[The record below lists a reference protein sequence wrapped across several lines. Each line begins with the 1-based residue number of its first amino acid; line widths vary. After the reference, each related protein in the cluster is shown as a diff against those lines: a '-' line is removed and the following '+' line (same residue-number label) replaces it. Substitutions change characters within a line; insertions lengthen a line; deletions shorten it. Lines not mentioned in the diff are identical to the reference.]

1 MRKIVDYLRLILFTS
16 GVLFGVQVPG
26 FIDQYGKILEAHLLE
41 SSLSLAEFQKDAQ
54 RYFDGNLD
62 KLIAHYQNNPDPVIK
77 DGGASINAIY
87 SRNLKLTQA
96 WTAFSKNTYSAYS
109 HVLLE
114 PLIDIKNEVWSNYT
128 YSIVLNQSAII
139 SGLFCGF
146 LLALLIELSGLL
158 ISNLLR
164 QLFRP
169 LGKTPSH

>member
-77 DGGASINAIY
+77 DGGASISAIY